1 MEPDIRSALV
11 QAAATTFELLGFLV
25 PDEEVTEEQA
35 ALPLDAACRVRFRG
49 PISGALE
56 VEVSGPVLTEFAG
69 NMLGSDTHPSRDV
82 ELAALGEAAN
92 IICGNVLPAIA
103 GNRAVFD
110 LSAPETSGKAILRRP
125 PEGELASVILGVGEG
140 RVEIMLRRY
149 A

>member
-11 QAAATTFELLGFLV
+11 QAAASTFELLGFLV

-35 ALPLDAACRVRFRG
+35 ARALDAACRVRFRG

-56 VEVSGPVLTEFAG
+56 VEVSGPVLAEFAG

-82 ELAALGEAAN
+82 ELSALGEAAN

-103 GNRAVFD
+103 GHRAVFD
-110 LSAPETSGKAILRRP
+110 LSAPETSTKAILRRP
-125 PEGELASVILGVGEG
+125 ADGELASVVLGLREG

>member
-11 QAAATTFELLGFLV
+11 QAAASTFELLGFLI
-25 PDEEVTEEQA
+25 PDEEVVPEQEG
-35 ALPLDAACRVRFRG
+35 LPLDAACRVRFRG

-56 VEVSGPVLTEFAG
+56 VEVSGPVLAEFAG
-69 NMLGSDTHPSRDV
+69 NMLGSDGPPSREV

-92 IICGNVLPAIA
+92 VICGNVLPAIA

-110 LSAPETSGKAILRRP
+110 LSAPETSTKPILRRP
-125 PEGELASVILGVGEG
+125 AEGELASVVLGLGEG